1 MSNVLAVNG
10 LEEQIKNDTQML
22 KLKFN

>member
-1 MSNVLAVNG
+1 MSNALAFNG